1 MLSQEEGSRE
11 GGKRANLDA
20 EEVLFCMVSLY
31 ESRNTSAFNDIINA
45 LRVKEVF

>member
-31 ESRNTSAFNDIINA
+31 NISLKVEIQVLLTI
-45 LRVKEVF
+45 L

>member
-11 GGKRANLDA
+11 GGKSANLDA

-31 ESRNTSAFNDIINA
+31 ISLKVEIQVLLTI
-45 LRVKEVF
+45 L

>member
-20 EEVLFCMVSLY
+20 EEFLFCIVSLY
-31 ESRNTSAFNDIINA
+31 ISLKVEIQV
-45 LRVKEVF
+45 LLMML